1 MITTETQEPVV
12 PDTSSESEATP
23 EVQEAPP
30 SWRDDVP
37 EDYRE
42 EKTLSKY
49 QTVADLAK
57 GHVHLSRMMGNS
69 IKIPGEDATDE
80 ERNDFFTKL
89 GRPETAD
96 AYDYQR
102 PDLPEGMAYDETSEK
117 AFKELAHKQGLS
129 QTQLGA
135 ILDFYNKF
143 ALDSQIDQKLVMD
156 EAYFKGEAAL
166 QKEWGMKGYDRNVA
180 IAQRAMKEFGG
191 PELEK
196 LLTEDPRGSHPA
208 LIKAFYKMGLKS
220 QEARP
225 LDSEHDSSFLDIASA
240 QKEIENFN
248 KPSHKFYK
256 AYWNKD
262 DPKHAEAVAYRDRLF
277 DMAYPD
283 E

>member
-1 MITTETQEPVV
+1 MSTETQEPVT
-12 PDTSSESEATP
+12 PDTSSEAEET
-23 EVQEAPP
+23 VEAPP
-30 SWRDDVP
+30 SWRDEVP

-49 QTVADLAK
+49 QTVGDLAK

-69 IKIPGEDATDE
+69 VKIPEEDATDE
-80 ERNDFFTKL
+80 ERNDFYTKL

-96 AYDYQR
+96 KYEYER
-102 PDLPEGMAYDETSEK
+102 PDMPEGMAYDENSET
-117 AFKELAHKQGLS
+117 AFKQLAHNQGL
-129 QTQLGA
+129 TQKQVGS

-143 ALDSQIDQKLVMD
+143 ALDSQIDNKLYMD

-166 QKEWGMKGYDRNVA
+166 QKEWGMKGYDRNVS
-180 IAQRAMKEFGG
+180 IAQRAMQEFGG

-196 LLTEDPRGSHPA
+196 LLSEDPRGSHPA

-225 LDSEHDSSFLDIASA
+225 LDAEHDSSFLDVTSA

-248 KPSHKFYK
+248 KPAHKMYK

-277 DMAYPD
+277 DMAYP
-283 E
+283 EE

>member
-1 MITTETQEPVV
+1 MSTETQEPVT
-12 PDTSSESEATP
+12 PDTSSEAEET
-23 EVQEAPP
+23 VEAPP
-30 SWRDDVP
+30 SWRDEVP

-49 QTVADLAK
+49 QTVGDLAK

-69 IKIPGEDATDE
+69 VKIPGEDSTDE
-80 ERNDFFTKL
+80 ERNDFYTKL

-96 AYDYQR
+96 KYEYER
-102 PDLPEGMAYDETSEK
+102 PDMPEGMAYDENSET
-117 AFKELAHKQGLS
+117 AFKQLAHDQGL
-129 QTQLGA
+129 TQQQVGS

-143 ALDSQIDQKLVMD
+143 ALDSQIDQKLHMD

-166 QKEWGMKGYDRNVA
+166 QKEWGMKGYDRNVS

-196 LLTEDPRGSHPA
+196 LLSEDPRGSHPA

-225 LDSEHDSSFLDIASA
+225 LDAEHDSSFLDVSSA

-248 KPSHKFYK
+248 KPSHKLYK
-256 AYWNKD
+256 AYWNKE

-277 DMAYPD
+277 DMAFP
-283 E
+283 EE

>member
-1 MITTETQEPVV
+1 MSIETQEPET
-12 PDTSSESEATP
+12 DTSSESEGAP
-23 EVQEAPP
+23 LEAP
-30 SWRDDVP
+30 STWMDEVP
-37 EDYRE
+37 EDYRG

-49 QTVADLAK
+49 QSVGDLAK

-69 IKIPGEDATDE
+69 VKIPGEDTTDE
-80 ERNDFFTKL
+80 ERNDFYTKL

-96 AYDYQR
+96 KYEYAR
-102 PDLPEGMAYDETSEK
+102 PDMPEGMPYDEDSEK
-117 AFKELAHKQGLS
+117 AFKQLAHDQGLS
-129 QTQLGA
+129 QTQLGS

-143 ALDSQIDQKLVMD
+143 ALDSQIDQKLHMD

-166 QKEWGMKGYDRNVA
+166 QKEWGMKGYDRNVS

-208 LIKAFYKMGLKS
+208 LIKAFYQMGLKS

-225 LDSEHDSSFLDIASA
+225 LDSEHDSSFLDVGSA
-240 QKEIENFN
+240 QKEIESFN
-248 KPSHKFYK
+248 KSSHKYYK
-256 AYWNKD
+256 AYWNKT

-277 DMAYPD
+277 DMAYP
-283 E
+283 EE

>member
-1 MITTETQEPVV
+1 MITTETQEPDV
-12 PDTSSESEATP
+12 PDTSSESEAAP
-23 EVQEAPP
+23 EAQEAPP

-49 QTVADLAK
+49 ETVGDLAK
-57 GHVHLSRMMGNS
+57 GHVHLSRMLGNS
-69 IKIPGEDATDE
+69 VKIPGEDATDE

-89 GRPETAD
+89 GRPEQAD
-96 AYDYQR
+96 QYEYQR
-102 PDLPEGMAYDETSEK
+102 PDMPEGMAYDEDAEK
-117 AFKELAHKQGLS
+117 AFKEFAHKQGLS
-129 QTQLGA
+129 NAQLA
-135 ILDFYNKF
+135 STLDFYNKF

-166 QKEWGMKGYDRNVA
+166 QKEWGHKGYDRNVA

-196 LLTEDPRGSHPA
+196 LMTEDPRGSHPA
-208 LIKAFYKMGLKS
+208 LVKAFYKMGLKS

-225 LDSEHDSSFLDIASA
+225 LDAQHDSSFLDIASA
-240 QKEIENFN
+240 QKEIEAFN
-248 KPSHKFYK
+248 KPGHKFYK

-262 DPKHAEAVAYRDRLF
+262 DPKHGEAIAYRDRLF
-277 DMAYPD
+277 EMAYP
-283 E
+283 EE

>member
-1 MITTETQEPVV
+1 MSIETQEPVT
-12 PDTSSESEATP
+12 PDTSSEAEET
-23 EVQEAPP
+23 VEAPP
-30 SWRDDVP
+30 SWRDEVP

-49 QTVADLAK
+49 QTVGDLAK

-69 IKIPGEDATDE
+69 VKIPGEDATDE
-80 ERNDFFTKL
+80 ERNDFYTKL

-96 AYDYQR
+96 KYEYER
-102 PDLPEGMAYDETSEK
+102 PDMPEGMAYDESSET
-117 AFKELAHKQGLS
+117 AFKQLAHDQGL
-129 QTQLGA
+129 TQKQVGS

-143 ALDSQIDQKLVMD
+143 ALDSQIDQKLHMD

-166 QKEWGMKGYDRNVA
+166 QKEWGMKGYDRNVS

-196 LLTEDPRGSHPA
+196 LLSEDPRGSHPA

-225 LDSEHDSSFLDIASA
+225 LDAEHDSSFLDVTSA
-240 QKEIENFN
+240 KTEIENFN
-248 KPSHKFYK
+248 KPSHKMYK

>member
-1 MITTETQEPVV
+1 MSIETQEPET
-12 PDTSSESEATP
+12 DTSSESEGAP
-23 EVQEAPP
+23 LEAP
-30 SWRDDVP
+30 STWMDEVP
-37 EDYRE
+37 EDYRG

-49 QTVADLAK
+49 QSVGDLAK

-69 IKIPGEDATDE
+69 VKIPGEDTTDE
-80 ERNDFFTKL
+80 ERNDFYTKL

-96 AYDYQR
+96 KYEYAK
-102 PDLPEGMAYDETSEK
+102 PDMPEGMPYDEDSEK
-117 AFKELAHKQGLS
+117 AFKQLAHDQGLS
-129 QTQLGA
+129 QTQLGS

-143 ALDSQIDQKLVMD
+143 ALDSQIDQKLHMD

-166 QKEWGMKGYDRNVA
+166 QKEWGMKGYDRNVS

-208 LIKAFYKMGLKS
+208 LIKAFYQMGLKS

-225 LDSEHDSSFLDIASA
+225 LDSEHDSSFLDVGSA
-240 QKEIENFN
+240 QKEIESFN
-248 KPSHKFYK
+248 KSSHKYYK
-256 AYWNKD
+256 AYWNKT

-277 DMAYPD
+277 DMAYP
-283 E
+283 EE

>member
-1 MITTETQEPVV
+1 MSTETQEPVT
-12 PDTSSESEATP
+12 PDTSSEAEET
-23 EVQEAPP
+23 VEAPP
-30 SWRDDVP
+30 SWRDEVP

-49 QTVADLAK
+49 QTVGDLAK

-69 IKIPGEDATDE
+69 VKIPGEDSTDE
-80 ERNDFFTKL
+80 ERNDFYTKL

-96 AYDYQR
+96 KYEYER
-102 PDLPEGMAYDETSEK
+102 PDMPEGMAYDENSET
-117 AFKELAHKQGLS
+117 AFKQLAHDQGLS
-129 QTQLGA
+129 QKQVGS

-143 ALDSQIDQKLVMD
+143 ALDSQIDNKLHMD

-166 QKEWGMKGYDRNVA
+166 QKEWGMKGYDRNVS

-196 LLTEDPRGSHPA
+196 LLSEDPRGSHPA

-225 LDSEHDSSFLDIASA
+225 LDAEHDSSFLDVTSA

-248 KPSHKFYK
+248 KPSHKLYK
-256 AYWNKD
+256 AYWNKA

-277 DMAYPD
+277 DMAFP
-283 E
+283 EE

>member
-1 MITTETQEPVV
+1 MITEAQEPVTS
-12 PDTSSESEATP
+12 DTSSEAEET
-23 EVQEAPP
+23 VEAPP
-30 SWRDDVP
+30 SWRDEVP

-49 QTVADLAK
+49 QSVGDLAK

-69 IKIPGEDATDE
+69 VKIPGEDATDD
-80 ERNDFFTKL
+80 ERNDFYSKL
-89 GRPETAD
+89 GRPDTAD
-96 AYDYQR
+96 KYEYES
-102 PDLPEGMAYDETSEK
+102 PDMPEGMAYDANSET
-117 AFKELAHKQGLS
+117 AFNQLAHDQGLS
-129 QTQLGA
+129 QKQLGS

-143 ALDSQIDQKLVMD
+143 ALDSQIDQKLKMD
-156 EAYFKGEAAL
+156 EAYFKGEASL
-166 QKEWGMKGYDRNVA
+166 QKEWGMKGYDRNVS

-225 LDSEHDSSFLDIASA
+225 LDAEHDSSFLDVTSA
-240 QKEIENFN
+240 QKEIEAFN
-248 KPSHKFYK
+248 KPSHKMYK
-256 AYWNKD
+256 AFWNKD
-262 DPKHAEAVAYRDRLF
+262 DPKHAEAIAYRDRLF

>member
-1 MITTETQEPVV
+1 MNTETQEPVT
-12 PDTSSESEATP
+12 PDTSSEAEET
-23 EVQEAPP
+23 VEAPP
-30 SWRDDVP
+30 SWRDEVP

-49 QTVADLAK
+49 QSVGDLAK

-69 IKIPGEDATDE
+69 VKIPGEDSTDE
-80 ERNDFFTKL
+80 ERNDFYTKL

-96 AYDYQR
+96 NYEYER
-102 PDLPEGMAYDETSEK
+102 PDMPEGMIYNEDAEK
-117 AFKELAHKQGLS
+117 SFKHLAHDQGLT
-129 QTQLGA
+129 QKQLGG

-143 ALDSQIDQKLVMD
+143 ATDSQIDHKLHMD
-156 EAYFKGEAAL
+156 EAYAKGEAAL
-166 QKEWGMKGYDRNVA
+166 QKEWGMKGYDRNVS

-196 LLTEDPRGSHPA
+196 LMGEDPRGSHPA

-225 LDSEHDSSFLDIASA
+225 LDAEHDSSFLDIASA

-248 KPSHKFYK
+248 KPAHKMYK

-277 DMAYPD
+277 DMAFP
-283 E
+283 EE

>member
-1 MITTETQEPVV
+1 MSTETQEPVT
-12 PDTSSESEATP
+12 PDTSSEAEET
-23 EVQEAPP
+23 VEAPP
-30 SWRDDVP
+30 SWRDEVP

-49 QTVADLAK
+49 QTVGDLAK

-69 IKIPGEDATDE
+69 VKIPEEDATDE
-80 ERNDFFTKL
+80 ERNDFYTKL

-96 AYDYQR
+96 KYEYER
-102 PDLPEGMAYDETSEK
+102 PDMPEGMAYDQNSET
-117 AFKELAHKQGLS
+117 AFKPLAHDQGLS
-129 QTQLGA
+129 QKQVGS

-143 ALDSQIDQKLVMD
+143 ALDSQIDNKLHMD

-166 QKEWGMKGYDRNVA
+166 QKEWGMKGYDRNVS

-196 LLTEDPRGSHPA
+196 LLSEDPRGSHPA

-225 LDSEHDSSFLDIASA
+225 LDAEHDSSFLDVTSA

-248 KPSHKFYK
+248 KPAHKMYK

-277 DMAYPD
+277 DMAFP
-283 E
+283 EE

>member
-1 MITTETQEPVV
+1 MITEAQEPVES
-12 PDTSSESEATP
+12 DTSSEAEET
-23 EVQEAPP
+23 VEAPP
-30 SWRDDVP
+30 SWRDEVP

-49 QTVADLAK
+49 QSVGDLAK

-69 IKIPGEDATDE
+69 VKIPGEDATDD
-80 ERNDFFTKL
+80 ERNDFYTKL

-96 AYDYQR
+96 KYEYER
-102 PDLPEGMAYDETSEK
+102 PDLPEGMAYDETSET
-117 AFKELAHKQGLS
+117 AFKQLAHDQGLS
-129 QTQLGA
+129 QKQLGS

-143 ALDSQIDQKLVMD
+143 ALDSQIDQKLKMD
-156 EAYFKGEAAL
+156 EAYFKGEASL
-166 QKEWGMKGYDRNVA
+166 QKEWGMKGYDRNVS

-225 LDSEHDSSFLDIASA
+225 LDAEHDSSFLDVTSA
-240 QKEIENFN
+240 QKEIEAFN
-248 KPSHKFYK
+248 KPSHKMYK
-256 AYWNKD
+256 AFWNKD
-262 DPKHAEAVAYRDRLF
+262 DPKHAEAIAYRDRLF

>member
-1 MITTETQEPVV
+1 MITETQEPVTS
-12 PDTSSESEATP
+12 DTSSESE
-23 EVQEAPP
+23 EASVETSP
-30 SWRDDVP
+30 SWRDEVP
-37 EDYRE
+37 EDYRG

-49 QTVADLAK
+49 ETIGDLAK

-69 IKIPGEDATDE
+69 VKIPGEDSTDE
-80 ERNDFFTKL
+80 ERNDFYTKL

-102 PDLPEGMAYDETSEK
+102 PDMPEGMHYDDGAEK
-117 AFKELAHKQGLS
+117 AFKELAHKEGLTQG
-129 QTQLGA
+129 QLGS
-135 ILDFYNKF
+135 IMDFYNKF
-143 ALDSQIDQKLVMD
+143 ALDSQIDRKLQMD

-166 QKEWGMKGYDRNVA
+166 QKEWGMKGYDRNVS

-196 LLTEDPRGSHPA
+196 LLSEDPRGSHPA

-225 LDSEHDSSFLDIASA
+225 LDAEHDSSFLDVGSA

-256 AYWNKD
+256 AYWDKE

-277 DMAYPD
+277 EMAYP
-283 E
+283 EE